1 MVSKG
6 ELVQFKPGTFGIN
19 SPKNFAIYISSKKM
33 KRGVLVKL
41 LTIHGVRETKR
52 VNLYKASYG
61 ESVQLVNNH
70 LPPEKELRAR
80 LNQWIKGMAS
90 RKAKEASEAE
100 RLGELN
106 ERGLWMKAIEVAKAD
121 PEKSGGSSADQS
133 ALDFSTMELARIWY
147 ESDEISKSKLKKVSE
162 LLKSCNSPGVGYF
175 DPLPMKRW
183 LLVSE
188 QERKDVSRGI
198 TVLGSIRSKM
208 FQMVEEPIEE
218 DSEEMQVVRRP
229 VEWSAVDLDEEES
242 ATFARMQEIMVYYVE
257 FDNWPKTNLLGGTRI
272 SALDGFALFSFLTY
286 LAEDWVDEGRTTR
299 ADSFVKMLIRTGY
312 LGDDEAL
319 LKIAQRAINLSPD
332 FDWDTSEE
340 IEELALKYGE
350 PSETPEVFK
359 DRLDLQEIEAYTI
372 DPPTAKDFDDAVSVI
387 EEDGGYTL
395 WVHIADVAHYVEMH
409 TKLDMHASRRS
420 TSVYLPNRVLPMLPH
435 HLSDNLCSLR
445 EKVPRL
451 AMSVKIRYDKS
462 GKRIE
467 GSEEVFNSVI
477 NVRENLSYDFVNVEI
492 DKKSEPYYTYY
503 TLAQLING
511 HRRSLHLET
520 PEVKLH
526 LGQEMSISTKEA
538 TPSTKM
544 IETFMVAANEAI
556 GEIFFRAKI
565 PGIYRCHPL
574 PEEDNVL
581 KFNGQSKVLELPYNI
596 ELPEDE
602 DEEEE
607 EEGESLLSKLKSG
620 GGVVSF
626 TIGGGSSFADFMDP
640 DDEDEE
646 ESVDLGTP
654 LTKGIAQ
661 MSPEFQDRY
670 LQPFIDVL
678 SGIEAMDWD
687 KELQRIAYL
696 SVLGMFPLAFYTAA
710 NIGHFGLGSVRYVHF
725 TSPIRRYPD
734 VIAHRV
740 CKELISKG
748 AHSGDG
754 AEDAEPPYT
763 VEEIEQMADHSSEQ
777 TVLASRLER
786 QIVSAGFSFLAKNQ
800 SFEQRQGIVSRVNS
814 SGVYVLLPNGVEA
827 RVSLNDLT
835 NRPTFVDDFES
846 MCFVGSKGRFNL
858 NEEVTPFNYK
868 ELMTEGDELAEVLV
882 KIGDKMVIEFSKL
895 DHVEGRIQGRAVR
908 IFKRIP
914 EGYSEGEEIILEEE

>member
-1 MVSKG
+1 MASKG

-19 SPKNFAIYISSKKM
+19 APNNYGIYISSKKM
-33 KRGVLVKL
+33 KRGVLVKI

-52 VNLYKASYG
+52 DNLYKKSYG
-61 ESVQLVNNH
+61 EKVQLVNNQ
-70 LPPEKELRAR
+70 LPPEKELKAR
-80 LNQWIKGMAS
+80 LKQWIKGMAS
-90 RKAKEASEAE
+90 RQEKEAKEAD

-106 ERGLWMKAIEVAKAD
+106 ERSLWKKAIKEVGD
-121 PEKSGGSSADQS
+121 EPVLTGMQ
-133 ALDFSTMELARIWY
+133 LTHIWY
-147 ESDEISKSKLKKVSE
+147 ESDEVSKSKIKKVAE
-162 LLKSCNSPGVGYF
+162 VLKGCISPGVGYF
-175 DPLPMKRW
+175 DPLPNKRFR
-183 LLVSE
+183 LVTE
-188 QERKDVSRGI
+188 EERLRVSKGI
-198 TVLGSIRSKM
+198 TILGSIRSKM
-208 FQMVEEPIEE
+208 FQMVEEPVEE
-218 DSEEMQVVRRP
+218 GSEEMQVVRRP
-229 VEWSAVDLDEEES
+229 VQWEEVPLTEEEQDV
-242 ATFARMQEIMVYYVE
+242 FHRMQEIMAYYIE
-257 FDNWPKTNLLGGTRI
+257 YDNWPKQDLLGGTRI
-272 SALDGFALFSFLTY
+272 SALDGFSLFSFLTY

-312 LGDDEAL
+312 FGDDEAL
-319 LKIAQRAINLSPD
+319 LKIAKRAINLSPD
-332 FDWDTSEE
+332 FDWDTSDE
-340 IEELALKYGE
+340 IEELALRYGE
-350 PSETPEVFK
+350 PSETPEVFEG
-359 DRLDLQEIEAYTI
+359 RLDLQELEAYTI

-387 EEDGGYTL
+387 KEDDGYTL
-395 WVHIADVAHYVEMH
+395 WVHIADVAHYVQMH
-409 TKLDMHASRRS
+409 TKLDMHAARRS

-451 AMSVKIRYDKS
+451 AMSVKMRYDKE
-462 GKRIE
+462 GRRIP
-467 GSEEVFNSVI
+467 GSEEVYNSVI
-477 NVRENLSYDFVNVEI
+477 NVNENLSYDFVNAEI
-492 DKKSEPYYTYY
+492 EKKSLPFYTYY
-503 TLAQLING
+503 ELAQLIDT

-538 TPSTKM
+538 TASTKM
-544 IETFMVAANEAI
+544 IETFMVAANEAV
-556 GEIFFRAKI
+556 GEIFHRAKV

-574 PEEDNVL
+574 PEEDNVI
-581 KFNGQSKVLELPYNI
+581 KFNGQSRVLELPFNI

-602 DEEEE
+602 DEPE

-626 TIGGGSSFADFMDP
+626 EIGGGSSFGDFLDT
-640 DDEDEE
+640 DEEDEE
-646 ESVDLGTP
+646 GVDLGTP

-661 MSPEFQDRY
+661 MSEDMQNKY

-678 SGIEAMDWD
+678 TEIERMDWD

-710 NIGHFGLGSVRYVHF
+710 NIGHFGLGSIRYVHF

-734 VIAHRV
+734 VIAHRI

-748 AHSGDG
+748 MNSGEG
-754 AEDAEPPYT
+754 SAEVEPPYT
-763 VEEIEQMADHSSEQ
+763 VEEIEEIADHSSEQ
-777 TVLASRLER
+777 GVLASRLER

-814 SGVYVLLPNGVEA
+814 SGVYVLLPNGIEA
-827 RVSLNDLT
+827 RVSLSDMT

-846 MCFVGSKGRFNL
+846 MCFVGSKGRFDL

-868 ELMTEGDELAEVLV
+868 DLMTEGDELAEVLV

-895 DHVEGRIQGRAVR
+895 DHVEGRIQGRPVK
-908 IFKRIP
+908 IYKRTP
-914 EGYSEGEEIILEEE
+914 EGYSEPEDVVLEEE